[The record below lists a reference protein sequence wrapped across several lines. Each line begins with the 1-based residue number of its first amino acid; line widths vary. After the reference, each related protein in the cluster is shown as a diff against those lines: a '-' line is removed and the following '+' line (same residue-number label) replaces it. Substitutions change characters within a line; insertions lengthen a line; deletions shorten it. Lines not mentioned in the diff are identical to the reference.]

1 MTTLTRNTTIAAAIR
16 NAPTVDSEL
25 RKVQPRSGA

>member
-1 MTTLTRNTTIAAAIR
+1 MTTLTRNTSIATAIT
-16 NAPTVDSEL
+16 NAPRVDREL